1 MMSAGMYPFM
11 FAMALK
17 VNPISLL
24 TGISHAHLQVY
35 HQATCILSLIFAII
49 HTAVFVNAPLRE
61 GGMNALK
68 EVWFGNFIRYW
79 SGTVAIFFML
89 WLCLSSFGVF
99 RKMSYEFFV
108 VQHIIS
114 AALFL
119 GFSFVHFKNLL
130 DSHIWLWAT
139 LGVWLFSIV
148 ARSLSVLMSSNFFCG
163 PRATVR
169 VLTQVGKAENLDQER
184 PAEFLRLSFITPLR
198 WHAGQHVYVRFPG
211 VYPWQAH
218 PFTCMS
224 IPSFSP
230 HLPNKLVL
238 LARVE
243 KGITRQLYNMTA
255 GNGREQLIKD
265 VQVPK
270 LEKASVM
277 SPDTESDPSLTRYV
291 DMAPSQH
298 IFEDRPLPFDQDT
311 REITAYLD
319 GPYGHNY
326 SLGMYEHAVLVA
338 AGSGIT
344 FCLPQVAELLRRSV
358 NGDPIITKSVC
369 LIWTI
374 RSFDMIRWI
383 KEEMQQLDDLVHRSK
398 VMVDMHVYASR
409 EMVPLEDEHM
419 REFSH
424 VHHGQR
430 VNIGD
435 TLEKQVAHAIE
446 AQSKTMCI
454 SACAPKDLV
463 ANIGNK
469 KLRVNTTPITAKLS
483 RMPMLSIEKP
493 SGMNIK
499 DGLES
504 PMEPIVDMAPTQHIF
519 ENGSVPFDQDTREL
533 TAYLDGTY
541 SHSYGPELQQL
552 DELVH
557 QSDVSV
563 RMDVYA
569 SREMV
574 AMSDEDLHDFLHAH
588 HARRVDVVEALD
600 AQVAQA
606 IEAQSRTMC
615 VLACAPKDLVCRVG
629 NKVSS
634 LNASIAMGRLKSLR
648 DVRFIP
654 ELFSF

>member
-68 EVWFGNFIRYW
+68 EVWFGDFISYW

-89 WLCLSSFGVF
+89 WICLSSLGVF

-119 GFSFVHFKNLL
+119 GFSFVHFQNLL

-169 VLTQVGKAENLDQER
+169 VLTQAGKGLDLDQDR
-184 PAEFLRLSFITPLR
+184 PDEFLRLSFITPLR

-238 LARVE
+238 LARVG
-243 KGITRQLYNMTA
+243 KGITRQLYDRTA
-255 GNGREQLIKD
+255 GHGNEH
-265 VQVPK
+265 VPNDEK
-270 LEKASVM
+270 VSETNVATMSTLERSPEETTGTSVDYI
-277 SPDTESDPSLTRYV
+277 PEK
-291 DMAPSQH
+291 H
-298 IFEDRPLPFDQDT
+298 IFQEAGVPFDQHT

-319 GPYGHNY
+319 GPYNHSYG
-326 SLGMYEHAVLVA
+326 LGIYEHAVLFA
-338 AGSGIT
+338 GGSGIT
-344 FCLPQVAELLRRSV
+344 FCLPQVTELLHRSLS
-358 NGDPIITKSVC
+358 GYPILTKTVR
-369 LIWTI
+369 LIWMV
-374 RSFDMIRWI
+374 RSFDLLRWI
-383 KEEMQQLDDLVHRSK
+383 QPELRQLDDLIHRS
-398 VMVDMHVYASR
+398 
-409 EMVPLEDEHM
+409 
-419 REFSH
+419 
-424 VHHGQR
+424 
-430 VNIGD
+430 
-435 TLEKQVAHAIE
+435 
-446 AQSKTMCI
+446 
-454 SACAPKDLV
+454 
-463 ANIGNK
+463 
-469 KLRVNTTPITAKLS
+469 
-483 RMPMLSIEKP
+483 
-493 SGMNIK
+493 
-499 DGLES
+499 GL
-504 PMEPIVDMAPTQHIF
+504 A
-519 ENGSVPFDQDTREL
+519 
-533 TAYLDGTY
+533 
-541 SHSYGPELQQL
+541 
-552 DELVH
+552 
-557 QSDVSV
+557 V

-569 SREMV
+569 YRETV
-574 AMSDEDLHDFLHAH
+574 AYEDEHVHDFMYVH
-588 HARRVDVVEALD
+588 HAQRVDVD
-600 AQVAQA
+600 AVIDAEVSKA
-606 IEAQSRTMC
+606 TEVMSKTMC
-615 VLACAPKDLVCRVG
+615 IVSCGPKSLIALVG

-634 LNASIAMGRLKSLR
+634 LNAMMAMGKLASLR
-648 DVRFIP
+648 DVRFVP
-654 ELFSF
+654 EQFSF